1 MFFGDPL
8 TGENGV
14 CLQKQDWQREKKML
28 ELINLKATSESW
40 VYFYENKYCRFDMKP
55 FFTFFWTFFL
65 HIFAL
70 YY

>member
-28 ELINLKATSESW
+28 KLINLKATSES
-40 VYFYENKYCRFDMKP
+40 
-55 FFTFFWTFFL
+55 
-65 HIFAL
+65 
-70 YY
+70 